1 MNDRSNAVNQ
11 QYNRTKECP
20 MSEEENNQEPADTR
34 MRFDELDLSQPILK
48 AVQKAGYETPSPI
61 QERAIPPLLEG
72 SDFIGVAQTGTGKTA
87 AFALPLLSRMDESVK
102 GAQILV
108 LAPTRE
114 LALQVAEAIEGFAEN
129 LPSLRVVA
137 VYGGTG
143 YGEQIREFKRGT
155 QVVVG
160 TPGRVMDHIEK
171 GYLKLDSIQAV
182 VLDEADEMLSMG
194 FIDDI
199 DWILDHTPDDRQTAL
214 FSATMPKPIR
224 KLAEKHLNNPVEVT
238 IKVKAENSPNIR
250 QQYIKVRQHEKRTML
265 LRLLEIERFEAMLI
279 FSRTKNATME
289 IAEMLQGKGYLA
301 EPLNGDMPQNLREK
315 TVDRLKRGKINVLV
329 ATDVAARGLDVD
341 RISHVLNYDAPFDL
355 ESYTHRIGRTGR
367 AGREGDAI
375 IFVTNKET
383 RMLNAIE
390 RTLKVSCKEYTFPTK
405 EEMNERK
412 LEEFFG
418 KLEEGLKADLGD
430 YRTAI
435 QRYIEQSGKD
445 SIDVAAALAYLQA
458 GKQGLYYVE
467 MPQPAKKSSRENRG
481 SRDRD
486 NRGGRD
492 SRGGRDD
499 RGGRDSRRGRDDRGG
514 RDSRGGRDDRG
525 GRNEREDR
533 EGSRNDSNLAS
544 YRLEVGEFHGVQKG
558 DIVGAIAN
566 EVGLD
571 PRSMGKIRMF
581 KDHTFMDLPS
591 DMTNDVITKLKTVWV
606 QGHQLNITKDKGRP
620 RPDNRSGKS
629 FDRKG
634 KFGKGN
640 QFNKKG
646 HSSGRFKS

>member
-1 MNDRSNAVNQ
+1 MNDEINIQAE
-11 QYNRTKECP
+11 T
-20 MSEEENNQEPADTR
+20 DTR
-34 MRFDELDLSQPILK
+34 VSFDQMSLAEPILK
-48 AVQKAGYETPSPI
+48 AVRKAGYETPSPI
-61 QERAIPPLLEG
+61 QERSIPPLLEG
-72 SDFIGVAQTGTGKTA
+72 KDLLGVAQTGTGKTA
-87 AFALPLLSRMDESVK
+87 AFSLPLLSRLDESVK

-114 LALQVAEAIEGFAEN
+114 LALQVAEAMEGFAEN
-129 LPSLRVVA
+129 LPRLRVVA

-171 GYLKLDSIQAV
+171 GYLKLNNLQAL

-199 DWILDHTPDDRQTAL
+199 EWILEHTPKERQTAL

-224 KLAEKHLNNPVEVT
+224 KLAEKHLREPEEVT

-250 QQYIKVRQHEKRTML
+250 QRFIKVRQHEKREML
-265 LRLLEIERFEAMLI
+265 TRLLEIEKFEAMLI
-279 FSRTKNATME
+279 FARTKNATME
-289 IAEMLQGKGYLA
+289 IAEKLQGKGYPA

-315 TVDRLKRGKINVLV
+315 TVDRLKRGKISVLV

-375 IFVTNKET
+375 IFITNKEM

-390 RTLKVSCKEYTFPTK
+390 RTLKVPCDQYVFPTL

-412 LEEFFG
+412 EEEFFTKIEQG
-418 KLEEGLKADLGD
+418 MKGDLDDYRKALQRYLEE
-430 YRTAI
+430 
-435 QRYIEQSGKD
+435 SGKD
-445 SIDVAAALAYLQA
+445 TLEVAAALAFLEA
-458 GKQGLYYVE
+458 GKKALRYE
-467 MPQPAKKSSRENRG
+467 NMPTSSTRKPRREDRQ
-481 SRDRD
+481 DRD
-486 NRGGRD
+486 QSNRRD
-492 SRGGRDD
+492 S
-499 RGGRDSRRGRDDRGG
+499 SRRGDRSERDD
-514 RDSRGGRDDRG
+514 
-525 GRNEREDR
+525 
-533 EGSRNDSNLAS
+533 NLQS
-544 YRLEVGEFHGVQKG
+544 YRLEVGEYHGAQKG

-571 PRSMGKIRMF
+571 PQNMGKIRMF
-581 KDHTFMDLPS
+581 KDHTFIDLPK
-591 DMTNDVITKLKTVWV
+591 DMPKEIFDALKTVWV
-606 QGHQLNITKDKGRP
+606 QGHQMNISVDKGRP
-620 RPDNRSGKS
+620 RPGGKGGKFKKGFGKS
-629 FDRKG
+629 K
-634 KFGKGN
+634 KFGGGKD
-640 QFNKKG
+640 FKKK
-646 HSSGRFKS
+646 SKSRFRD

>member
-1 MNDRSNAVNQ
+1 
-11 QYNRTKECP
+11 
-20 MSEEENNQEPADTR
+20 MSLAE
-34 MRFDELDLSQPILK
+34 PILK
-48 AVQKAGYETPSPI
+48 AVRKAGYETPSPI
-61 QERAIPPLLEG
+61 QERSIPPLLEG
-72 SDFIGVAQTGTGKTA
+72 KDLLGVAQTGTGKTA
-87 AFALPLLSRMDESVK
+87 AFSLPLLSRLDESVK

-114 LALQVAEAIEGFAEN
+114 LALQVAEAMEGFAEN
-129 LPSLRVVA
+129 LPKLRVVA

-171 GYLKLDSIQAV
+171 GYLKLNNLQAL

-199 DWILDHTPDDRQTAL
+199 EWILEHTPKERQTAL

-224 KLAEKHLNNPVEVT
+224 KLAEKHLREPEEVT

-250 QQYIKVRQHEKRTML
+250 QRFIKVRQHEKREML
-265 LRLLEIERFEAMLI
+265 TRLLEIEKFEAMLI
-279 FSRTKNATME
+279 FARTKNATME
-289 IAEMLQGKGYLA
+289 IAEKLQGKGYPA

-315 TVDRLKRGKINVLV
+315 TVDRLKRGKISVLV

-375 IFVTNKET
+375 IFITNKEM

-390 RTLKVSCKEYTFPTK
+390 RTLKVPCDQYVFPTL

-412 LEEFFG
+412 EEEFFTKIEQG
-418 KLEEGLKADLGD
+418 MKGDLDDYRKALQRYLEE
-430 YRTAI
+430 
-435 QRYIEQSGKD
+435 SGKD
-445 SIDVAAALAYLQA
+445 TLEVAAALAFLEA
-458 GKQGLYYVE
+458 GKKALRYE
-467 MPQPAKKSSRENRG
+467 NMPTSSSRKPRREDRQ
-481 SRDRD
+481 DRD
-486 NRGGRD
+486 QPNRRD
-492 SRGGRDD
+492 S
-499 RGGRDSRRGRDDRGG
+499 SRRGDRSERD
-514 RDSRGGRDDRG
+514 
-525 GRNEREDR
+525 
-533 EGSRNDSNLAS
+533 GSLQS
-544 YRLEVGEFHGVQKG
+544 YRLEVGEYHGAQKG

-571 PRSMGKIRMF
+571 PQNMGKIRMF
-581 KDHTFMDLPS
+581 KDHTFIDLPK
-591 DMTNDVITKLKTVWV
+591 DMPKEIFEALKTVWV
-606 QGHQLNITKDKGRP
+606 QGHQMNISVDKGRP
-620 RPDNRSGKS
+620 RPGGKGGTFKKGFGKS
-629 FDRKG
+629 K
-634 KFGKGN
+634 KFGGGKD
-640 QFNKKG
+640 FKKK
-646 HSSGRFKS
+646 SKPRFRD

>member
-1 MNDRSNAVNQ
+1 MNDEINIQAE
-11 QYNRTKECP
+11 T
-20 MSEEENNQEPADTR
+20 DTR
-34 MRFDELDLSQPILK
+34 VSFDQMSLAEPILK
-48 AVQKAGYETPSPI
+48 AVRKAGYETPSPI
-61 QERAIPPLLEG
+61 QERSIPPLLEG
-72 SDFIGVAQTGTGKTA
+72 KDLLGVAQTGTGKTA
-87 AFALPLLSRMDESVK
+87 AFSLPLLSRLDESVK

-114 LALQVAEAIEGFAEN
+114 LALQVAEAMEGFAEN
-129 LPSLRVVA
+129 LPRLRVVA

-171 GYLKLDSIQAV
+171 GYLKLNNLQAL

-199 DWILDHTPDDRQTAL
+199 EWILEHTPKERQTAL

-224 KLAEKHLNNPVEVT
+224 KLAEKHLREPEEVT

-250 QQYIKVRQHEKRTML
+250 QRFIKVRQHEKREML
-265 LRLLEIERFEAMLI
+265 TRLLEIEKFEAMLI
-279 FSRTKNATME
+279 FARTKNATME
-289 IAEMLQGKGYLA
+289 IAEKLQGKGYPA

-315 TVDRLKRGKINVLV
+315 TVDRLKRGKISVLV

-375 IFVTNKET
+375 IFITNKEM

-390 RTLKVSCKEYTFPTK
+390 RTLKVPCDQYVFPTL

-412 LEEFFG
+412 EEEFFTKIEQG
-418 KLEEGLKADLGD
+418 MKGDLDDYRKALQRYLEE
-430 YRTAI
+430 
-435 QRYIEQSGKD
+435 SGKD
-445 SIDVAAALAYLQA
+445 TLEVAAALAFLEA
-458 GKQGLYYVE
+458 GKKALRYE
-467 MPQPAKKSSRENRG
+467 NMPTSSTRKPRREDRQ
-481 SRDRD
+481 DRD
-486 NRGGRD
+486 QPNRRD
-492 SRGGRDD
+492 S
-499 RGGRDSRRGRDDRGG
+499 SRRGDRSERDD
-514 RDSRGGRDDRG
+514 
-525 GRNEREDR
+525 
-533 EGSRNDSNLAS
+533 NLQS
-544 YRLEVGEFHGVQKG
+544 YRLEVGEYHGAQKG

-571 PRSMGKIRMF
+571 PQNMGKIRMF
-581 KDHTFMDLPS
+581 KDHTFIDLPK
-591 DMTNDVITKLKTVWV
+591 DMPKEIFDALKTVWV
-606 QGHQLNITKDKGRP
+606 QGHQMNISVDKGRP
-620 RPDNRSGKS
+620 RPGGKGGTFKKGFGKS
-629 FDRKG
+629 K
-634 KFGKGN
+634 KFGGGKD
-640 QFNKKG
+640 FKKK
-646 HSSGRFKS
+646 SKSRFRD

>member
-1 MNDRSNAVNQ
+1 MKYESKRSISLAYYKQTNGTCPMNDEINIQAE
-11 QYNRTKECP
+11 T
-20 MSEEENNQEPADTR
+20 DTR
-34 MRFDELDLSQPILK
+34 VSFDQMSLAEPILK
-48 AVQKAGYETPSPI
+48 AVRKAGYETPSPI
-61 QERAIPPLLEG
+61 QERSIPPLLEG
-72 SDFIGVAQTGTGKTA
+72 KDLLGVAQTGTGKTA
-87 AFALPLLSRMDESVK
+87 AFSLPLLSRLDESVK

-114 LALQVAEAIEGFAEN
+114 LALQVAEAMEGFAEN
-129 LPSLRVVA
+129 LPRLRVVA

-171 GYLKLDSIQAV
+171 GYLKLNNLQAL

-199 DWILDHTPDDRQTAL
+199 EWILEHTPKERQTAL

-224 KLAEKHLNNPVEVT
+224 KLAEKHLREPEEVT

-250 QQYIKVRQHEKRTML
+250 QRFIKVRQHEKREML
-265 LRLLEIERFEAMLI
+265 TRLLEIEKFEAMLI
-279 FSRTKNATME
+279 FARTKNATME
-289 IAEMLQGKGYLA
+289 IAEKLQGKGYPA

-315 TVDRLKRGKINVLV
+315 TVDRLKRGKISVLV

-375 IFVTNKET
+375 IFITNKEM

-390 RTLKVSCKEYTFPTK
+390 RTLKVPCDQYVFPTL

-412 LEEFFG
+412 EEEFFTKIEQG
-418 KLEEGLKADLGD
+418 MKGDLDDYRKALQRYLEE
-430 YRTAI
+430 
-435 QRYIEQSGKD
+435 SGKD
-445 SIDVAAALAYLQA
+445 TLEVAAALAFLEA
-458 GKQGLYYVE
+458 GKKALRYE
-467 MPQPAKKSSRENRG
+467 NMPTSSTRKPRREDRQ
-481 SRDRD
+481 DRD
-486 NRGGRD
+486 QSNRRD
-492 SRGGRDD
+492 S
-499 RGGRDSRRGRDDRGG
+499 SRRGDRSERDD
-514 RDSRGGRDDRG
+514 
-525 GRNEREDR
+525 
-533 EGSRNDSNLAS
+533 NLQS
-544 YRLEVGEFHGVQKG
+544 YRLEVGEYHGAQKG

-571 PRSMGKIRMF
+571 PQNMGKIRMF
-581 KDHTFMDLPS
+581 KDHTFIDLPK
-591 DMTNDVITKLKTVWV
+591 DMPKEIFDALKTVWV
-606 QGHQLNITKDKGRP
+606 QGHQMNISVDKGRP
-620 RPDNRSGKS
+620 RPGGKGGKFKKGFGKS
-629 FDRKG
+629 K
-634 KFGKGN
+634 KFGGGKD
-640 QFNKKG
+640 FKKK
-646 HSSGRFKS
+646 SKSRFRD

>member
-1 MNDRSNAVNQ
+1 MRFQDLGLLPELVSNAG
-11 QYNRTKECP
+11 YDAATP
-20 MSEEENNQEPADTR
+20 
-34 MRFDELDLSQPILK
+34 
-48 AVQKAGYETPSPI
+48 VQSA
-61 QERAIPPLLEG
+61 AIPAILEG
-72 SDFIGVAQTGTGKTA
+72 RDVLAGAQTGTGKTA

-129 LPSLRVVA
+129 LPKLRVVA

-143 YGEQIREFKRGT
+143 YGEQIREFKRGA

-171 GYLKLDSIQAV
+171 GYLKLDNLQAL

-199 DWILDHTPDDRQTAL
+199 DWILEHTPDERQTAL

-224 KLAEKHLNNPVEVT
+224 KLAEKHLNDPTEVT

-250 QQYIKVRQHEKRTML
+250 QQFIKVRQHEKRNML
-265 LRLLEIERFEAMLI
+265 LRLLEIEKFEAMLI

-375 IFVTNKET
+375 IFVTNKEM

-390 RTLKVSCKEYTFPTK
+390 RTLKVPCQEYSFPTK

-418 KLEEGLKADLGD
+418 KIEEGLKADLGD
-430 YRTAI
+430 YRAAI
-435 QRYIEQSGKD
+435 QRYLEESGKD
-445 SIDVAAALAYLQA
+445 SIDVAAALAHLEA
-458 GKQGLYYVE
+458 GKQGLYYVD
-467 MPQPAKKSSRENRG
+467 MPQPSKKN
-481 SRDRD
+481 SRDNRSGRDRDSRGREGRGRD
-486 NRGGRD
+486 NRGGRE
-492 SRGGRDD
+492 D
-499 RGGRDSRRGRDDRGG
+499 RNRRGDRD
-514 RDSRGGRDDRG
+514 
-525 GRNEREDR
+525 ERS
-533 EGSRNDSNLAS
+533 GSRNDSSLQS

-571 PRSMGKIRMF
+571 PRNMGKIRMF
-581 KDHTFMDLPS
+581 KDHTFMDLPA
-591 DMTNDVITKLKTVWV
+591 DMPNDIMTALKTVWV
-606 QGHQLNITKDKGRP
+606 QGHQLNISKDKGRP
-620 RPDNRSGKS
+620 RPDRGGAGR
-629 FDRKG
+629 FDKRK
-634 KFGKGN
+634 KFGKGGGD
-640 QFNKKG
+640 FKKK
-646 HSSGRFKS
+646 SKSRFRD